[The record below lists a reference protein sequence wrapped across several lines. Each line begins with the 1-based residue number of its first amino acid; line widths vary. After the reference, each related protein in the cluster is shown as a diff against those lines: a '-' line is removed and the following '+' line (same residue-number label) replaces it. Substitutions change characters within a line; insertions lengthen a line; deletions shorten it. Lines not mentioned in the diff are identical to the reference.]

1 MRVRGL
7 TTLKQPSIIDLKKQN
22 EVFQKDSEK
31 LKKILQQYEGRRKKL
46 IEQIAF
52 EKAEL
57 VNGGMYRFLCMTE
70 VSNILSR
77 RTPRASQDNL
87 GWFGR
92 HCQISKSFPR
102 RGHSDEHRL

>member
-1 MRVRGL
+1 MRFRGL
-7 TTLKQPSIIDLKKQN
+7 TTLKQPSIMDLKKQN

-57 VNGGMYRFLCMTE
+57 VNGGMYLFLCMIE

-77 RTPRASQDNL
+77 RASRASQDNL

-92 HCQISKSFPR
+92 DCQSSKSFR
-102 RGHSDEHRL
+102 

>member
-1 MRVRGL
+1 MIVRFRGL

-57 VNGGMYRFLCMTE
+57 VNGGMY
-70 VSNILSR
+70 
-77 RTPRASQDNL
+77 
-87 GWFGR
+87 
-92 HCQISKSFPR
+92 
-102 RGHSDEHRL
+102 